1 MSTNSIFNATVCIIG
16 IAILLIHI
24 VNILIKRERRKD
36 ENTLLN
42 FFILTIIHFIINI
55 PPRGVGVFMD
65 RNEIKHLLEIA
76 KGQLN
81 GITKMLDDGAYCI
94 DISNQLLAS
103 IALLK
108 KANANLLDQH
118 LKHCV
123 LNAQSKEEREEKL
136 EEISKIISKVI

>member
-1 MSTNSIFNATVCIIG
+1 
-16 IAILLIHI
+16 
-24 VNILIKRERRKD
+24 
-36 ENTLLN
+36 
-42 FFILTIIHFIINI
+42 
-55 PPRGVGVFMD
+55 MD

-81 GITKMLDDGAYCI
+81 GIAKMLDDGAYCI